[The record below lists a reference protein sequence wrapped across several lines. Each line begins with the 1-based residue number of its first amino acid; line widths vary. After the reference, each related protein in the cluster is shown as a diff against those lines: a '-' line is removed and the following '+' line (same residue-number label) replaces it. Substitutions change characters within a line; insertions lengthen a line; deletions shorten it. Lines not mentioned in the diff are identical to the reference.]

1 MKNLNIEY
9 EKYKLKN
16 GLEIILHENN
26 NLPITAVNIWY
37 KVGSANEHKGKT
49 GIAHL
54 FEHMMFQGSQ
64 NVPKE
69 AHFRFIQE
77 AGGSLNGSTS
87 FDRTN
92 YYEKIPANFL
102 ELIFW
107 LESDRMGYLLPA
119 LTPEKLKNQK
129 EVVSNERLER
139 YDNQPYGLAWEILIS
154 NLYPDNHPYSWSTIG
169 SLEDIS
175 SFNLDDVS
183 SFFKKYYSPSNA
195 TLVVAGS
202 FDKNNV
208 KDLISKYFE
217 VIPSTNGFEKL
228 NAILTNLSENKFITH
243 QDNVQLERLYLAW
256 HSEKAYE
263 KDDAALDI
271 LSDILTG
278 SKNSRLYK
286 TLVFEKEL
294 AQDITAYQ
302 YSGKYAGHFMFIATA
317 KPGVSLSAIKN
328 EIFNEIDKIRLNS
341 ISTKELIKSKNG
353 IKSGFIYSLQNIDS
367 LADQLNSYNYYLNEP
382 NSFNKDL
389 KRYESISDEEI
400 KTVIEKYFYKP
411 YVELQIIPK
420 SKDIPNIRE
429 RKYLMPIDR
438 AVKPNPTDEILFSLP
453 EINEFELEN
462 GLKVLFVKKDN
473 LPIIQAN
480 LISDCGSKYDSKDKK
495 GLANLFSMVL
505 DEGAGDLT
513 ALELSDEFDLLGTS
527 FNISC
532 SRDTIN
538 FTLQTLTEHFEKALQ
553 LFSTVI
559 LTPHL
564 NKKDFEREKRKV
576 ETKILQIQDEPDEIA
591 SSIFDMLVLGKD
603 NPYAY
608 QSLGYD
614 KTISNISIEDLKTF
628 YSNYFIPNNSALIVV
643 GNISLT
649 ELKNKLNK
657 NLSSWK
663 KKNLL
668 PLKLKAIQSKNL
680 TFTFLIKKILYK
692 AK

>member
-9 EKYKLKN
+9 DKYKLEN
-16 GLEIILHENN
+16 GLEVILHENN

-69 AHFRFIQE
+69 AHFRYIQE
-77 AGGSLNGSTS
+77 AGGILNGSTS

-102 ELIFW
+102 EMIFW

-139 YDNQPYGLAWEILIS
+139 YDNQPYGLAWEKLIS
-154 NLYPDNHPYSWSTIG
+154 NLYPENHPYSWSTIG

-175 SFNLDDVS
+175 SFTLEDVS
-183 SFFKKYYSPSNA
+183 NFFKKYYSPSNA
-195 TLVVAGS
+195 ALVVAGS

-208 KDLISKYFE
+208 KDLVSKYFE
-217 VIPSTNGFEKL
+217 SIPSTNGIEKL
-228 NAILTNLSENKFITH
+228 NTEQSNLNENKLITH
-243 QDNVQLERLYLAW
+243 EDNVQLERLYLAW

-263 KDDAALDI
+263 NDDAALDV

-317 KPGVSLSAIKN
+317 RPGVSLSSIKN

-341 ISTKELIKSKNG
+341 VSIKELTKSKNG

-389 KRYESISDEEI
+389 KRYESITADDI
-400 KTVIEKYFYKP
+400 KRVIDKYFYKP
-411 YVELQIIPK
+411 YVELQIVPK
-420 SKDIPNIRE
+420 TKSGQPD
-429 RKYLMPIDR
+429 
-438 AVKPNPTDEILFSLP
+438 
-453 EINEFELEN
+453 
-462 GLKVLFVKKDN
+462 G
-473 LPIIQAN
+473 
-480 LISDCGSKYDSKDKK
+480 K
-495 GLANLFSMVL
+495 G
-505 DEGAGDLT
+505 
-513 ALELSDEFDLLGTS
+513 
-527 FNISC
+527 
-532 SRDTIN
+532 
-538 FTLQTLTEHFEKALQ
+538 
-553 LFSTVI
+553 
-559 LTPHL
+559 
-564 NKKDFEREKRKV
+564 
-576 ETKILQIQDEPDEIA
+576 
-591 SSIFDMLVLGKD
+591 
-603 NPYAY
+603 
-608 QSLGYD
+608 
-614 KTISNISIEDLKTF
+614 
-628 YSNYFIPNNSALIVV
+628 NS
-643 GNISLT
+643 
-649 ELKNKLNK
+649 
-657 NLSSWK
+657 
-663 KKNLL
+663 
-668 PLKLKAIQSKNL
+668 
-680 TFTFLIKKILYK
+680 
-692 AK
+692 